1 MTDIL
6 LEEFSCSVTI
16 TPDLNKGIDMLAFII
31 LIAGALTRLTD
42 HAPNFTPTI
51 ALALFGGV
59 YLPRKY
65 AVVVPVIFMFVSDIF
80 LGFHDTM
87 LYTWGS
93 VFLISLLGWWVRER
107 KSLMVFLGT
116 GVVSSV
122 LFFIVTNFGAWP
134 TLYPL
139 TWQGFV
145 DCYVAAVPFFRNTF
159 VSTILYCAVFYGVYE
174 LIAARVRHTRWAG
187 VLLAA

>member
-1 MTDIL
+1 
-6 LEEFSCSVTI
+6 
-16 TPDLNKGIDMLAFII
+16 MLAVII
-31 LIAGALTRLTD
+31 LVLGVLTRFTD

-65 AVVVPVIFMFVSDIF
+65 ALAVPVLFMFISDIF

-87 LYTWGS
+87 PFTWGS
-93 VFLISLLGWWVRER
+93 VFVISLMGIGARER
-107 KSLMVFLGT
+107 KSFPVFLAG
-116 GVVSSV
+116 GVASSL
-122 LFFIVTNFGAWP
+122 LFFVVTNFGAWLG
-134 TLYPL
+134 LYPL

-145 DCYVAAVPFFRNTF
+145 DCYVAAIPFFRNTF
-159 VSTILYCAVFYGVYE
+159 VSTIVYSVVLFGAYE
-174 LIAARVRHTRWAG
+174 FVASRVRSTRWAR